1 MKKNNEYI
9 GGEENYNSNDQKKDN
24 GTKIAWTII
33 LMYTAFVLLGITF
46 FVGFIYFIFSQFNK
60 TSKNMIN
67 GFTKIGS
74 EMIKEYDNNDSS
86 ENSNYYDQ
94 VQKMAKEQMKNN
106 EIEDFNRSLEPA
118 QGTNSKF
125 ALSSYLDKVV
135 TSNKK
140 NKNHV
145 ITVVYRE
152 TTTTNEDDIV
162 EIKHILDNT
171 KKYEVSL
178 DYDED
183 GYISKITIKDI

>member
-9 GGEENYNSNDQKKDN
+9 GGEENYNFNNQKKDN

-33 LMYTAFVLLGITF
+33 LMYIAFILIGITF

-106 EIEDFNRSLEPA
+106 EIEDFNRSIEPA

-140 NKNHV
+140 NKDHV

-162 EIKHILDNT
+162 KIKHMLDNT

>member
-9 GGEENYNSNDQKKDN
+9 GGEENYNSNNPKKDN

-33 LMYTAFVLLGITF
+33 LMYIAFVLLGVAF
-46 FVGFIYFIFSQFNK
+46 FGGFIYFIFSQFNK

-106 EIEDFNRSLEPA
+106 EIEDFNRSIEPA

-140 NKNHV
+140 NKDHV

-162 EIKHILDNT
+162 KIKHMLDNT